1 MGSASLLLLLYLPG
15 PVLQVGW
22 LFQPIASI
30 QAGPAPRFS
39 SHTQNNVTKI
49 VCASAASGVQPEQGA
64 KMACTIV
71 VQP

>member
-1 MGSASLLLLLYLPG
+1 MGAASLLLLLHLPG

-39 SHTQNNVTKI
+39 SHTRNNVTNR

-64 KMACTIV
+64 AMACAIV
-71 VQP
+71 VLT